1 MDYHIVY
8 ALALIVVAVLS
19 AGDTWGLGVWWK
31 RLPAVRKAPWLI

>member
-8 ALALIVVAVLS
+8 ALALIVVAALS